1 MIGELERVCQQFI
14 DEVKQDEQ
22 NAVTASKIM
31 ITKVNSLVDPVGA
44 NTLVYQTLVN
54 ATDTDAAKV

>member
-14 DEVKQDEQ
+14 DEVKQDEL
-22 NAVTASKIM
+22 NAVSASKIM

-44 NTLVYQTLVN
+44 NTLVDQTLGN
-54 ATDTDAAKV
+54 DTDKDAAKV